1 MTKLALSQ
9 DENADKLLSESPIA
23 LVIGLVLDQ
32 QITLEKAFVAPYLL
46 MQRMGHPIDAKYIA
60 ALDPKIL
67 ENIFKEKP
75 ALHRFPASMA
85 QRVQDVCAQIAKE
98 YDNDA
103 SNIWSTATTAEDL
116 YERIKRLPGFGEMK
130 AKIFIALLGKQLGV
144 DVNGWQEVSKPFGD
158 AGTYMSLADITDKVS
173 LEKVREFK
181 SAMKA
186 SASKRHS

>member
-9 DENADKLLSESPIA
+9 DEEADKLLAKSPIA

-46 MQRMGHPIDAKYIA
+46 MQRMGRPLDAQYIA
-60 ALDPKIL
+60 LLDPKIL
-67 ENIFKEKP
+67 ESMFKEKP

-85 QRVQDVCAQIAKE
+85 QRVQEVCSHIAEE

-103 SNIWSTATTAEDL
+103 SKIWSSAANGDEL
-116 YERIKRLPGFGEMK
+116 FERIKKLPGFGEMK
-130 AKIFIALLGKQLGV
+130 AKIFIALLGKQLGL
-144 DVNGWQEVSKPFGD
+144 DIDRWREVSKPFGD
-158 AGTYMSLADITDKVS
+158 AGTFMSLADITDKQS

-181 SAMKA
+181 AAMKA
-186 SASKRHS
+186 SAGKRHS